1 MSLYFYHKKNGNFD
15 PYYNYFFIEDSL
27 FNNMDFTTRDYEI
40 ILPEYGTA
48 TIISVKDS
56 NEMGIYVNLLE
67 FDNIEG
73 LLLFSEVS
81 RRRVRSM
88 VKLIKIGKKEIVSIL
103 RVDKDKN
110 YIDVSKRQ
118 ITETEVGHMK
128 KKRSYSKLVNLV
140 SNNFARYL
148 CLNFEENRLRWIW
161 QLGRKFFHVIRAFK
175 LFSKFNTFPVTS
187 VDLKPKE
194 LEIFLEFLKRKIRS
208 NQTKI
213 EIEFEMIVF
222 SSNGVQILKNSIRNI
237 IKKKTLYKIHCKTLI
252 SPRYLLSISGQ
263 SKKKMLKLIIIFL
276 KELSKKILSVKG
288 FFQLLKLNFT

>member
-1 MSLYFYHKKNGNFD
+1 
-15 PYYNYFFIEDSL
+15 
-27 FNNMDFTTRDYEI
+27 MDFTTRDYEI

-161 QLGRKFFHVIRAFK
+161 QLGREFFHVIRAFK

-213 EIEFEMIVF
+213 EIEFEMVVF

-237 IKKKTLYKIHCKTLI
+237 IKKKTLYKVHCKTLI